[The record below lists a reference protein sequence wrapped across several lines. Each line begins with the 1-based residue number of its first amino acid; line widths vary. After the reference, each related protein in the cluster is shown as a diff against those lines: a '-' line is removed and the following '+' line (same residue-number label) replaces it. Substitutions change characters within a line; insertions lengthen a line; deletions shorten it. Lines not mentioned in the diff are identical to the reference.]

1 MDRNNHT
8 KTTRWLAILVLLTMQ
23 ILSANADVVTVWTTV
38 KVPAPTPTA
47 PLPPSYTS
55 FDQFKDDMLK
65 VTNEYRANHDADP
78 LRWNETLAD
87 YSRKWAEA
95 CIWKHS
101 KSSYGENLAF
111 GFDNV
116 SAAVIAW
123 GDEGDMYN
131 FGKPTGFTEETG
143 HFTQLVWKDTTQVG
157 CAAVNCGYKKDDN
170 AKRDNEVEVQEDAFD
185 AFEGVLMAPRFTED
199 ESEQDGLE
207 GLKVAARGE
216 PRAQGWYVV
225 CEYTPP
231 GNVVGMHDFYFRKNV
246 LPKKRPTVESP
257 SASSV
262 SSTASSTSSTSSPSS
277 TSAAEPS
284 SNAATSTTTGSQSR
298 PTGSAMKFALD
309 STLGMMLVAL
319 GTVGVGRGLYA

>member
-8 KTTRWLAILVLLTMQ
+8 RSTRWLAIVILLTMQ
-23 ILSANADVVTVWTTV
+23 ILSAKADVLTVWTTM

-47 PLPPSYTS
+47 PLSPSYTS
-55 FDQFKDDMLK
+55 LNEFKDDMLK
-65 VTNEYRANHDADP
+65 VTNEYRANHDANP
-78 LRWNETLAD
+78 LQWNNTLAD

-101 KSSYGENLAF
+101 KSSYGENLAY
-111 GFDNV
+111 GYQNV

-143 HFTQLVWKDTTQVG
+143 HFTQLVWKATTQVG
-157 CAAVNCGYKKDDN
+157 CAAVNCGYTKN
-170 AKRDNEVEVQEDAFD
+170 SKRDNGIEVGEDAFEEDVLEQD
-185 AFEGVLMAPRFTED
+185 AFEGVLMAPRFSTD
-199 ESEQDGLE
+199 ESGQDGLE
-207 GLKVAARGE
+207 GLKVARGE

-231 GNVVGMHDFYFRKNV
+231 GNVVGQHDSYFRKNV
-246 LPKKRPTVESP
+246 LPKNAPVVDES
-257 SASSV
+257 
-262 SSTASSTSSTSSPSS
+262 SSTTKSSESSSTSTP
-277 TSAAEPS
+277 EPS
-284 SNAATSTTTGSQSR
+284 TNAATSTTAGSQSQ
-298 PTGSAMKFALD
+298 PTGGAMRFTLD

-319 GTVGVGRGLYA
+319 GTVGVGMGLYT